1 MALTFR
7 NSFSVF
13 TKHNPPTDPDK
24 QSHQGRIY
32 LQFQEDG
39 QAQAFLEGV
48 RSGVDLWDHLVD
60 LAQEDGQ
67 AQAFLEG
74 VGQESTYRITS

>member
-1 MALTFR
+1 MALTYPAEPNSFR

-48 RSGVDLWDHLVD
+48 
-60 LAQEDGQ
+60 
-67 AQAFLEG
+67 
-74 VGQESTYRITS
+74 GQESTYRITS